1 MCKNVDVFISIV
13 GQDDDV
19 IYSKSTALQVSWIC

>member
-1 MCKNVDVFISIV
+1 MCKNVDVFMSIV

-19 IYSKSTALQVSWIC
+19 VYSKSTALQVSWI